1 VTAWRPEDGPI
12 LALEALSVRFHV
24 RTSLFGTRPIMA
36 VTDVDL
42 AIDKGETVAVVG
54 ESGSGKTTLG
64 RATLHLVPIASGR
77 VVFEGE
83 DIARLAGDDLRS
95 FRQRAQ
101 VIFQDPFA
109 SLSPYMR
116 VGQLVEEPLVIHGPA
131 SRDERTRRVLSA
143 LELVKL
149 SPADEVVE
157 KYPHTL
163 SGGQRQR
170 VSIARAMVLEPDYLV
185 ADEPVSMIDASS
197 RAEIL
202 YLLKDLQAGRDLTFL
217 YITHD
222 LASARHFADRIAVMY
237 AGRIVELAPA
247 ATLIEAARHPYTRA
261 LLAAV
266 PEPDPANRGRQ
277 RPVVGG
283 EPPDAGALPAGCAF
297 HPRCPFAMPGTCDVI
312 VPPLIALADGHDVAC
327 HLYPAGAGADSPAP
341 YGSADAD
348 ASGSAVADAS
358 GPADADAPGPADAD
372 ASGPADADAS
382 GASDAPERAASMT
395 SMAASSPGS
404 SASG

>member
-1 VTAWRPEDGPI
+1 MRFY
-12 LALEALSVRFHV
+12 VRKSFF
-24 RTSLFGTRPIMA
+24 SERPIAA
-36 VTDVDL
+36 VTDVSLDL
-42 AIDKGETVAVVG
+42 AMGETVAVVG

-64 RATLHLVPIASGR
+64 RATLRLVDASDGQ

-83 DIARLAGDDLRS
+83 DIAGLEGAAMLS
-95 FRQRAQ
+95 FRRRAQ
-101 VIFQDPFA
+101 AIFQDPFS

-116 VGQLVEEPLVIHGPA
+116 VGDLVAEPLVIHGPSDRSEQDA
-131 SRDERTRRVLSA
+131 AVIEA
-143 LELVKL
+143 LEQVKL
-149 SPADEVVE
+149 RPATEFAD

-202 YLLKDLQAGRDLTFL
+202 YLLKELQAQRDLTFL

-247 ATLIEAARHPYTRA
+247 EALIEDARHPYTQA

-266 PEPDPANRGRQ
+266 PEADPQNRLRQ

-283 EPPDAGALPAGCAF
+283 EPPDAGDLPIGCAF
-297 HPRCPFAMPGTCDVI
+297 APRCPAAIAGTCEREI
-312 VPPLIALADGHDVAC
+312 PPLVELDGGHEVAC
-327 HLYPAGAGADSPAP
+327 HLYPAASASGVSSATSPSSDAADSTS
-341 YGSADAD
+341 SAA
-348 ASGSAVADAS
+348 
-358 GPADADAPGPADAD
+358 
-372 ASGPADADAS
+372 
-382 GASDAPERAASMT
+382 RMK
-395 SMAASSPGS
+395 GS

>member
-1 VTAWRPEDGPI
+1 MSSWTRDDGPVLRI
-12 LALEALSVRFHV
+12 DGLSVTFFV
-24 RTSLFGTRPIMA
+24 RKSFFSSRPISA

-42 AIDKGETVAVVG
+42 SLDKGETVALVG

-64 RATLHLVPIASGR
+64 RATLQLAPISAGR
-77 VVFEGE
+77 IVFEGI
-83 DIARLAGDDLRS
+83 DIAGLKGKELLS
-95 FRQRAQ
+95 FRHRAQ
-101 VIFQDPFA
+101 AIFQDPFS

-116 VGQLVEEPLVIHGPA
+116 VGELVEEPLVIHGPKDR
-131 SRDERTRRVLSA
+131 SEREAMVLTA
-143 LELVKL
+143 LEQVKL
-149 SPADEVVE
+149 SPAADFVE

-202 YLLKDLQAGRDLTFL
+202 YLLADLQKQRELTFL

-237 AGRIVELAPA
+237 AGRIVELAAPDR
-247 ATLIEAARHPYTRA
+247 LVDDARHPYSKA

-266 PEPDPANRGRQ
+266 PEPDPANRLRQ

-283 EPPDAGALPAGCAF
+283 EPPDAGALPDGCAF
-297 HPRCPFAMPGTCDVI
+297 HPRCPVAIAGTCERV
-312 VPPLIALADGHDVAC
+312 VPPLIELADGHQVAC
-327 HLYPAGAGADSPAP
+327 HLYPEGQAAGTSAT
-341 YGSADAD
+341 GSTE
-348 ASGSAVADAS
+348 S
-358 GPADADAPGPADAD
+358 
-372 ASGPADADAS
+372 
-382 GASDAPERAASMT
+382 
-395 SMAASSPGS
+395 ASSAATRNGS
-404 SASG
+404 SDSE

>member
-1 VTAWRPEDGPI
+1 MSAWS
-12 LALEALSVRFHV
+12 EAGEPLVRIEHASVEFAV
-24 RTSLFGTRPIMA
+24 RASLLRTRPIHA
-36 VTDVDL
+36 VTDVSVEV
-42 AIDKGETVAVVG
+42 AKGETVALVG

-64 RATLHLVPIASGR
+64 RATLRLVPLASGR
-77 VVFEGE
+77 ILFEGA
-83 DIARLAGDDLRS
+83 DIAPLSGGAEKA
-95 FRQRAQ
+95 FRKRAQ
-101 VIFQDPFA
+101 AIFQDPFS

-116 VGQLVEEPLVIHGPA
+116 VSELVEEPLVIHGPS
-131 SRDERTRRVLSA
+131 SRSEREARVLAA
-143 LELVKL
+143 LEQVKL
-149 SPADEVVE
+149 TPASDFAT

-202 YLLKDLQAGRDLTFL
+202 ALLAELQDRNGLTFL

-247 ATLIEAARHPYTRA
+247 AQLVEEARHPYTRA

-266 PEPDPANRGRQ
+266 PEPDPRNRTRV

-283 EPPDAGALPAGCAF
+283 EPPDAGALPPGCAF
-297 HPRCPFAMPGTCDVI
+297 HPRCPAFMAGTCEVF
-312 VPPLIALADGHDVAC
+312 VPPLIEVAPGHLAAC
-327 HLYPAGAGADSPAP
+327 HLYPAASPDAIGEGAAEAAVAP
-341 YGSADAD
+341 SLD
-348 ASGSAVADAS
+348 AS
-358 GPADADAPGPADAD
+358 
-372 ASGPADADAS
+372 
-382 GASDAPERAASMT
+382 PERIASTAASR
-395 SMAASSPGS
+395 PGS
-404 SASG
+404 SSSG

>member
-1 VTAWRPEDGPI
+1 MSLQPQPTPPLLSIED
-12 LALEALSVRFHV
+12 LSVTFYV
-24 RTSLFGTRPIMA
+24 RQSLFRTRPIKA
-36 VTDVDL
+36 VSKVDL
-42 AIDKGETVAVVG
+42 ALAPGETVAVVG

-64 RATLHLVPIASGR
+64 RATLHLAPISGGR
-77 VVFEGE
+77 IIFEGSDVGE
-83 DIARLAGDDLRS
+83 LEGKELMS
-95 FRQRAQ
+95 FRERAQ
-101 VIFQDPFA
+101 VIFQDPFS

-116 VGQLVEEPLVIHGPA
+116 VGELVEEPLAIHGPA
-131 SRDERTRRVLSA
+131 DRDERERIVLSA
-143 LELVKL
+143 LEQVKL
-149 SPADEVVE
+149 RPAAEFAD

-202 YLLKDLQAGRDLTFL
+202 YLLAELQEQRGLTFL

-247 ATLIEAARHPYTRA
+247 AQLVEDPKHPYTRA

-266 PEPDPANRGRQ
+266 PEPDPANRRRR
-277 RPVVGG
+277 RPIVGG
-283 EPPDAGALPAGCAF
+283 EPPDPGALPPGCAF
-297 HPRCPFAMPGTCDVI
+297 EPRCPVAIAGTCERE
-312 VPPLIALADGHDVAC
+312 VPELIQLDGGHEVAC
-327 HLYPAGAGADSPAP
+327 HLYPADTS
-341 YGSADAD
+341 ST
-348 ASGSAVADAS
+348 
-358 GPADADAPGPADAD
+358 
-372 ASGPADADAS
+372 
-382 GASDAPERAASMT
+382 GASPT
-395 SMAASSPGS
+395 SVDSASSAAARNGS

>member
-1 VTAWRPEDGPI
+1 MSGWTRADGPLLRI
-12 LALEALSVRFHV
+12 EELSVRFYV
-24 RTSLFGTRPIMA
+24 RRSFFSARPIAA
-36 VTDVDL
+36 VTEVSLDL
-42 AIDKGETVAVVG
+42 AVGETVAVVG

-64 RATLHLVPIASGR
+64 RATLRLVDAAAGR
-77 VVFEGE
+77 VVFEGA
-83 DIARLAGDDLRS
+83 DIAALEGPDLRA

-101 VIFQDPFA
+101 AIFQDPFS

-116 VGQLVEEPLVIHGPA
+116 VGELVAEPLVIHGPTDREQ
-131 SRDERTRRVLSA
+131 RDTAVMEA
-143 LELVKL
+143 LEQVKL
-149 SPADEVVE
+149 SPAGEFVE

-170 VSIARAMVLEPDYLV
+170 VSIARAMVLEPDYLM

-202 YLLKDLQAGRDLTFL
+202 YLLAELQEQRDLTFL

-237 AGRIVELAPA
+237 AGRIVELASA
-247 ATLIEAARHPYTRA
+247 DVLIEDAKHPYTKA

-266 PEPDPANRGRQ
+266 PAPDPANRLRQ

-283 EPPDAGALPAGCAF
+283 EPPDAGDLPTGCAF
-297 HPRCPFAMPGTCDVI
+297 APRCPVAIAGTCERV
-312 VPPLIALADGHDVAC
+312 VPPLIELDGGHQVAC
-327 HLYPAGAGADSPAP
+327 HLYPPGAVSTGA
-341 YGSADAD
+341 AD
-348 ASGSAVADAS
+348 ASAS
-358 GPADADAPGPADAD
+358 
-372 ASGPADADAS
+372 SLE
-382 GASDAPERAASMT
+382 ERTSSAASRN
-395 SMAASSPGS
+395 GS

>member
-1 VTAWRPEDGPI
+1 MSGWTKADGPV
-12 LALEALSVRFHV
+12 LRVESLSVRFHV
-24 RTSLFGTRPIMA
+24 RKSFFSTNPVAA
-36 VTDVDL
+36 VTDVSLDL
-42 AIDKGETVAVVG
+42 AKGETVAVVG

-64 RATLHLVPIASGR
+64 RATLRLAEAATGR

-83 DIARLAGDDLRS
+83 DIASLDGAAMRS
-95 FRQRAQ
+95 FRHRAQ
-101 VIFQDPFA
+101 AIFQDPFS

-116 VGQLVEEPLVIHGPA
+116 VGALVAEPLVIHGPA
-131 SRDERTRRVLSA
+131 DRSAQEAAVLAA
-143 LELVKL
+143 LEQVKL
-149 SPADEVVE
+149 SPAAEFAE

-202 YLLKDLQAGRDLTFL
+202 YLLAELQEQRELTFL

-247 ATLIEAARHPYTRA
+247 DALIEDARHPYTRA

-266 PEPDPANRGRQ
+266 PEPDPANRLRQ

-283 EPPDAGALPAGCAF
+283 EPPDAGALPGGCAF
-297 HPRCPFAMPGTCDVI
+297 APRCPVAIAGTCEQV
-312 VPPLIALADGHDVAC
+312 VPPLIELDGGHEVAC
-327 HLYPAGAGADSPAP
+327 HLYPADSA
-341 YGSADAD
+341 SA
-348 ASGSAVADAS
+348 GSAVASSAMSSPAS
-358 GPADADAPGPADAD
+358 SAAADDNA
-372 ASGPADADAS
+372 
-382 GASDAPERAASMT
+382 
-395 SMAASSPGS
+395 SMAARMKGS

>member
-1 VTAWRPEDGPI
+1 VSTWTAADGPV
-12 LALEALSVRFHV
+12 LRVEDLSVRFYV
-24 RTSLFGTRPIMA
+24 RQGFFSTSPIAA
-36 VTDVDL
+36 VTEVSLDL
-42 AIDKGETVAVVG
+42 AKGETVAVVG

-64 RATLHLVPIASGR
+64 RATLRLADAADGR
-77 VVFEGE
+77 IVFEGV
-83 DIARLAGDDLRS
+83 DIADLKGAEMLA

-101 VIFQDPFA
+101 AIFQDPFS
-109 SLSPYMR
+109 SLSPFMR
-116 VGQLVEEPLVIHGPA
+116 VGELVEEPLVIHGPGGRA
-131 SRDERTRRVLSA
+131 QREALVMAA
-143 LELVKL
+143 LEQVKL
-149 SPADEVVE
+149 SPAGEFAE

-202 YLLKDLQAGRDLTFL
+202 NLLSELQTQRELTFL

-247 ATLIEAARHPYTRA
+247 AALIEDARHPYTKA

-266 PEPDPANRGRQ
+266 PEPDPANRLRQ

-283 EPPDAGALPAGCAF
+283 EPPDAGDLPAGCAF
-297 HPRCPFAMPGTCDVI
+297 APRCPLAIAGTCERE
-312 VPPLIALADGHDVAC
+312 VPPLIELDAGHEVAC
-327 HLYPAGAGADSPAP
+327 HLYPAGSSAPA
-341 YGSADAD
+341 AK
-348 ASGSAVADAS
+348 
-358 GPADADAPGPADAD
+358 
-372 ASGPADADAS
+372 
-382 GASDAPERAASMT
+382 
-395 SMAASSPGS
+395 ASSAPSRKGS
-404 SASG
+404 SDSG

>member
-1 VTAWRPEDGPI
+1 MTEWTRDDGPVLRI
-12 LALEALSVRFHV
+12 EDLSVTFYV
-24 RTSLFGTRPIMA
+24 RTSLFATRPIRA
-36 VTDVDL
+36 VSEVSLDL
-42 AIDKGETVAVVG
+42 AKGETVAVVG

-64 RATLHLVPIASGR
+64 RATLHLAPISAGHII
-77 VVFEGE
+77 FEGV
-83 DIARLAGDDLRS
+83 DIGELKGRELLT

-101 VIFQDPFA
+101 AIFQDPFS

-116 VGQLVEEPLVIHGPA
+116 VGELVEEPLVIHGPA
-131 SRDERTRRVLSA
+131 DRAEREPLVLAA
-143 LELVKL
+143 LEQVKL
-149 SPADEVVE
+149 SPAVEFAE

-202 YLLKDLQAGRDLTFL
+202 YLLAELQERRHLTFL

-247 ATLIEAARHPYTRA
+247 AQLIEDAKHPYTRA

-266 PEPDPANRGRQ
+266 PEPDPANRLRQ

-283 EPPDAGALPAGCAF
+283 EPPDAGDLPPGCAF
-297 HPRCPFAMPGTCDVI
+297 TPRCPLAIAGICDRV
-312 VPPLIALADGHDVAC
+312 VPPLIELAEGHHVAC
-327 HLYPAGAGADSPAP
+327 HLYPAGDAAGSGEGGAA
-341 YGSADAD
+341 GSADGD
-348 ASGSAVADAS
+348 AAGAIDGVGATAGDGATEGGAGERSTGSARPDS
-358 GPADADAPGPADAD
+358 ID
-372 ASGPADADAS
+372 SS
-382 GASDAPERAASMT
+382 AASRK
-395 SMAASSPGS
+395 GS
-404 SASG
+404 ADSG

>member
-1 VTAWRPEDGPI
+1 MTEWTRHDGPVLRI
-12 LALEALSVRFHV
+12 EDLSVTFYV
-24 RTSLFGTRPIMA
+24 RKSLFATRPIRA
-36 VTDVDL
+36 VSEVSL
-42 AIDKGETVAVVG
+42 ALAKGETVAVVG

-64 RATLHLVPIASGR
+64 RATLRLTPISAGR
-77 VVFEGE
+77 IVFEGV
-83 DIARLAGDDLRS
+83 DIAELRGSGLLA

-101 VIFQDPFA
+101 AIFQDPFS

-116 VGQLVEEPLVIHGPA
+116 VGELVEEPLVIHGPA
-131 SRDERTRRVLSA
+131 ERSERESRVLAA
-143 LELVKL
+143 LEQVKL
-149 SPADEVVE
+149 SPAAEFAD

-202 YLLKDLQAGRDLTFL
+202 YLLAELQERRQLTFL

-247 ATLIEAARHPYTRA
+247 AQLIEDAKHPYTRA

-266 PEPDPANRGRQ
+266 PEPDPANRLRQ

-283 EPPDAGALPAGCAF
+283 EPPDAGDLPPGCAF
-297 HPRCPFAMPGTCDVI
+297 TPRCPLAIAGICDRV
-312 VPPLIALADGHDVAC
+312 VPPLIELADGHHVAC
-327 HLYPAGAGADSPAP
+327 HLYPVGEAAGTPEGHGSTDAAGSAEGGGDSEGDEGAASPDSMASSAASRK
-341 YGSADAD
+341 GSAD
-348 ASGSAVADAS
+348 SG
-358 GPADADAPGPADAD
+358 
-372 ASGPADADAS
+372 
-382 GASDAPERAASMT
+382 
-395 SMAASSPGS
+395 
-404 SASG
+404 